1 MDSRHLCTLSPSARE
16 YEGATKYLHLH
27 VFWHWLSP
35 QKHTPAY
42 PGAPFPLKYE
52 SFFCSLLLTETLD
65 WNGYYTLPLNVIIL
79 LFFSDLCN
87 EAVETETP
95 PQNFIGFLWPGK
107 KINKQ
112 ANNNNKN
119 KKHNSFSAWRNMK
132 VYTASL
138 LCSVHCFWEDWEKET
153 STEMSPDE
161 KTCCKLWGDSDENDV
176 DPTKPVG
183 PIQMGIEVENPSSC

>member
-52 SFFCSLLLTETLD
+52 SFFCSLLSTETLD

-95 PQNFIGFLWPGK
+95 PSEFLRISLTRK
-107 KINKQ
+107 KNKQ
-112 ANNNNKN
+112 TSKQQQQEQKTQLFLSM
-119 KKHNSFSAWRNMK
+119 KKHESLHRQPAVFSP
-132 VYTASL
+132 L
-138 LCSVHCFWEDWEKET
+138 LLGRLREGDQYWDVPRWED
-153 STEMSPDE
+153 M
-161 KTCCKLWGDSDENDV
+161 L
-176 DPTKPVG
+176 
-183 PIQMGIEVENPSSC
+183 